1 MEGERLMV
9 FGPETRREMLRERAG
24 EYLDTAIK
32 CAVREYPHAAYVYVT
47 GPGPIS
53 SHRERHPTFF
63 GSFDWHSCVEVEWY
77 GARKGRS
84 RRSGVSGGK
93 SPRTL

>member
-1 MEGERLMV
+1 MIEAVESGMG

-24 EYLDTAIK
+24 EYVETAIR

-53 SHRERHPTFF
+53 SHRERHPAFF
-63 GSFDWHSCVEVEWY
+63 GSFDWHSCVEMY
-77 GARKGRS
+77 ATPCRS
-84 RRSGVSGGK
+84 WCPPG
-93 SPRTL
+93 